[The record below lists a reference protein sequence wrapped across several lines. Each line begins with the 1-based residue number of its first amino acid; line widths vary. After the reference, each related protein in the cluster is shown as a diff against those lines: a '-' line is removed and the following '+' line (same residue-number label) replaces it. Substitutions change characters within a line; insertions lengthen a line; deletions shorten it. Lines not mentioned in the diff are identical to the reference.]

1 MIESHPESQS
11 WEVAHI
17 LQPEHKFSHSKIP
30 SRNVDTALA
39 LRFQDML
46 NVCGYSPR
54 RGSTGSQMRTGQVGV
69 GWTGRALRVGK
80 PCPLTKLAPQA
91 VVTSSFFTASEASGV
106 SSLTHFLSPST
117 RCSMEMPRVFRRS
130 FSGSRSGRASRGK
143 GKTLSTG
150 RGKLLMRKAVAAEQK
165 RSQVRAHRPPLY
177 RWLHLDFPKTSASGP
192 LHLLF
197 YLSRTFLHQIATCL
211 SSSLIWSLLKCYILR
226 DVSKMA
232 SPVTLLLYFS
242 YHYLKY

>member
-1 MIESHPESQS
+1 M
-11 WEVAHI
+11 
-17 LQPEHKFSHSKIP
+17 
-30 SRNVDTALA
+30 
-39 LRFQDML
+39 
-46 NVCGYSPR
+46 
-54 RGSTGSQMRTGQVGV
+54 
-69 GWTGRALRVGK
+69 
-80 PCPLTKLAPQA
+80 TKLALQA

-117 RCSMEMPRVFRRS
+117 RCSTEMPRVFRRS
-130 FSGSRSGRASRGK
+130 FSGSRSGRASRG
-143 GKTLSTG
+143 TG

-165 RSQVRAHRPPLY
+165 KSQVRAHRPPFY

-197 YLSRTFLHQIATCL
+197 YLSRTFFHQIATCL